1 MKVFINTIGEINART
16 PILNQDLTTYMKA
29 VTGKTT
35 DIEIAPTATPAELI
49 AAARTKLGLDA
60 VTITKTVL
68 LNGKKVVTAASL
80 GAAGIAEG
88 SALTIKCVLVH

>member
-16 PILNQDLTTYMKA
+16 PISNRDLSIYLKA

-35 DIEIAPTATPAELI
+35 DIEIAPTASPAELM

-60 VTITKTVL
+60 TTITKMAL
-68 LNGKKVVTAASL
+68 LNGKKAVTAASL

-88 SALTIKCVLVH
+88 SALTIKCTLVH